1 MVILQATAR
10 DKELLPASLARLQV
24 NFIPGAG
31 AGELLARMLCP
42 VRSILEA
49 KVGVEMEDTHMIRG
63 NTEMLNPEPRTLEAV
78 GVEGLEKATM
88 TLTRKMVLLAV
99 LASCA

>member
-1 MVILQATAR
+1 
-10 DKELLPASLARLQV
+10 
-24 NFIPGAG
+24 
-31 AGELLARMLCP
+31 
-42 VRSILEA
+42 
-49 KVGVEMEDTHMIRG
+49 MEDTNMMRG

-88 TLTRKMVLLAV
+88 ALTRKMVLLAV